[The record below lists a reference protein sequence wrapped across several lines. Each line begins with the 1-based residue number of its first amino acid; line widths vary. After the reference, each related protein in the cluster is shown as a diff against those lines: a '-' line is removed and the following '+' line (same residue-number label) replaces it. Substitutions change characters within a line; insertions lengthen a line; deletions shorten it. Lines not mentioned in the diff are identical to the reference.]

1 MLILFP
7 LILIV
12 GASVGFQLSSTGFRH
27 GLQLHVSEVYDQRHA
42 DNELKRP
49 IEESIPRKTDPRS
62 INKMIVD
69 TFLKGKSKSDVDRLR
84 LYLKDNLKGMNQIN
98 VITLMHRCGK
108 HKLDLFSFID
118 IESAVNLLDV
128 KKSGVATAQGIA
140 NAVYS
145 LQSMTSATSGSLH
158 LINILSEQ
166 LMASTEIFEGQ
177 AISNSL
183 YGLKGMSTESSEVR
197 GILSAVLRTIK
208 RYLFSQSNGKIES
221 REDKRENYDR
231 DNDVIFRSRESGHP
245 PALRMTSQGIGS
257 AFIGLQGMSSSYS
270 DVKSILSI
278 LASSIGQLT
287 VSNVGLDSQA
297 VANILVGLKS
307 SSSEHSEVR
316 EVLVALCK
324 NLKRNIATFRDMTPR
339 ELSMALQGL
348 QGMSSEHPQ
357 VDELLS
363 VLCDGLDYRILIGRG
378 QGSDNGGFEFISGD
392 EIGPALGGLKQM
404 SAENLQVRRLL
415 RHINSSMR
423 AGMAKAQTSQAQ
435 GQGQISRPTSGSGNA
450 TQRKGAKAS
459 PGSVAVSSGF
469 LHMTEQNIANSL
481 YGLQSMDC
489 RTDEVRAILSA
500 IADQIMIFDGR
511 LSGRTIANSLYGTF
525 CFISQ
530 YHHNL

>member
-1 MLILFP
+1 MLTLFL

-12 GASVGFQLSSTGFRH
+12 GVSVGFQLSGFLFCKDIRYR
-27 GLQLHVSEVYDQRHA
+27 LRLHDSEVYDHRQA
-42 DNELKRP
+42 DNELKKP
-49 IEESIPRKTDPRS
+49 IENSISRKTDPRS

-69 TFLKGKSKSDVDRLR
+69 TFLKGKSKVDVERLR
-84 LYLKDNLKGMNQIN
+84 VYLKDNLKEMNQIN

-118 IESAVNLLDV
+118 IESTVNLLDV

-183 YGLKGMSTESSEVR
+183 YGLKGMSTDSCEVR

-208 RYLFSQSNGKIES
+208 RCLLNQSSGKIET
-221 REDKRENYDR
+221 REEKRENHDR
-231 DNDVIFRSRESGHP
+231 ENEIMHKSREVGHP
-245 PALRMTSQGIGS
+245 SALRMTSQGIGS
-257 AFIGLQGMSSSYS
+257 AFIGLQGMSSSNS

-278 LASSIGQLT
+278 LANSIGQLT
-287 VSNVGLDSQA
+287 MSNIGLDSQA

-324 NLKRNIATFRDMTPR
+324 NLKRNIAIFRDMTPR

-357 VDELLS
+357 VDELLT
-363 VLCDGLDYRILIGRG
+363 VLCDGLDYRTSLGKG
-378 QGSDNGGFEFISGD
+378 QGSDNGGFEFKSGD

-415 RHINSSMR
+415 RHINSAMR
-423 AGMAKAQTSQAQ
+423 AGMAKAQAPNVQ
-435 GQGQISRPTSGSGNA
+435 GQGQISRPSPSSVNTA
-450 TQRKGAKAS
+450 QRRGGKVNVGTVSA
-459 PGSVAVSSGF
+459 SSGF

-489 RTDEVRAILSA
+489 RTDEVRSILSA
-500 IADQIMIFDGR
+500 IANEIMIFEGR
-511 LSGRTIANSLYGTF
+511 LSGRTIANSLYGT
-525 CFISQ
+525 SHQ
-530 YHHNL
+530 TY

>member
-1 MLILFP
+1 M
-7 LILIV
+7 
-12 GASVGFQLSSTGFRH
+12 GFQFSGILLSTDLRH
-27 GLQLHVSEVYDQRHA
+27 RPRLHDSEVYDHRQT
-42 DNELKRP
+42 DNELKNP
-49 IEESIPRKTDPRS
+49 IEKSVIRKTDPRT

-69 TFLKGKSKSDVDRLR
+69 TFLKGKSKVDVDRLR
-84 LYLKDNLKGMNQIN
+84 VYLKDNLKEMNQIN

-118 IESAVNLLDV
+118 IESTVNLLDV

-145 LQSMTSATSGSLH
+145 LQSMTSTTSGSLH

-183 YGLKGMSTESSEVR
+183 YGLKGMSTDSYEVR

-208 RYLFSQSNGKIES
+208 RCLLNQSSGKIET
-221 REDKRENYDR
+221 REEKRDNQDR
-231 DNDVIFRSRESGHP
+231 DNDIIYKSRESGP
-245 PALRMTSQGIGS
+245 QSALRMTSQGIGS
-257 AFIGLQGMSSSYS
+257 AFIGLQGMSSSNS

-278 LASSIGQLT
+278 LANSIGQLT
-287 VSNVGLDSQA
+287 ISNIGLDSQA
-297 VANILVGLKS
+297 VANILVGLRS

-316 EVLVALCK
+316 EVLVALSK
-324 NLKRNIATFRDMTPR
+324 NLRRNIAIFREMTPR

-357 VDELLS
+357 VDELLT
-363 VLCDGLDYRILIGRG
+363 VLCDGLDYRTSIGKG
-378 QGSDNGGFEFISGD
+378 QGLDNGGFEFKSGD

-423 AGMAKAQTSQAQ
+423 AGMAKAQSYQ
-435 GQGQISRPTSGSGNA
+435 GQGQGQMTRPVSNTVNSA
-450 TQRKGAKAS
+450 QRKGAKVNS
-459 PGSVAVSSGF
+459 PVSSGF

-489 RTDEVRAILSA
+489 RTDEVRSILSA
-500 IADQIMIFDGR
+500 IADEIMIFEGR
-511 LSGRTIANSLYGTF
+511 LSGRTIANSLYGT
-525 CFISQ
+525 SYQSYQ
-530 YHHNL
+530 YECSLQ